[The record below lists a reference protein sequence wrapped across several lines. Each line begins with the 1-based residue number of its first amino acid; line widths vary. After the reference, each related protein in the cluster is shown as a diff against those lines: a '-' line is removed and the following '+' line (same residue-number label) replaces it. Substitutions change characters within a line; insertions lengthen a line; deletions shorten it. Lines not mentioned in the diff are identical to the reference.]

1 MKLFVKKEKKA
12 KDPLLQ
18 TYFMSLLSLVLCVAM
33 FMGTSFAWF
42 SSDVTSQDNQIF
54 VGTLSVKLNHWD
66 KTNAKWA
73 EVNAEHKI
81 LNPDI
86 RWEPGYTTV
95 EWLKMENTGDLA
107 FNYRLRMGLDT
118 DNADYAASSAALA
131 KVGKYFTVYANTV
144 ATYEQYEAN
153 TPASFEKLLEDENWV
168 EVGTLEQVMLGKSI
182 LSGKLEAKADGAAA
196 NPGKEFAIALHMAE
210 SADKDIMGQ
219 QLKGITVKLE
229 AWQDAREE
237 DAFGVD
243 YDHLITDAKELKAAF
258 AAGGK
263 AILFADI
270 DMKGTTLV
278 LEKGKALEL
287 DLNGHTV
294 SGANGSAEYD
304 SLVHV
309 CNGAKLTVRD
319 TGANGKLFYKSGNGN
334 GGPVV
339 HVEGEMELYSGTLV
353 QEGDGVASLGVD
365 LRPNAWSVPFASPCA
380 FRMYGGKV
388 DGATS
393 QAIRVSVNSSESYAA
408 ETAVCEI
415 NGGEVVGK
423 DALFVQMQ
431 NATYRPV
438 SVTVNGGTIKGTVSA
453 IRVFA
458 PAPQKLVGVADNQKA
473 MNITVNGGTFISQ
486 NDPATTDSWL
496 AGNIVRVT
504 VTGGELDKI
513 LEQVAFNNPNGLAA
527 GSGQ

>member
-42 SSDVTSQDNQIF
+42 TSDVASTDNQIF
-54 VGTLSVKLNHWD
+54 VGTLKVGLHQSIDGANFTEVGQ
-66 KTNAKWA
+66 TATVA
-73 EVNAEHKI
+73 EGQPNNNLI
-81 LNPDI
+81 LDPDV
-86 RWEPGYTTV
+86 RWEPGYTFMK
-95 EWLKMENTGDLA
+95 WLKVENAGDLE
-107 FNYRLRMGLDT
+107 FSYRLRMS
-118 DNADYAASSAALA
+118 APASEALTILGQHF
-131 KVGKYFTVYANTV
+131 VVYANT
-144 ATYEQYEAN
+144 ADTITKPADFEALKQD
-153 TPASFEKLLEDENWV
+153 AAWEEI
-168 EVGTLEQVMLGKSI
+168 GTLAEILAGKSI
-182 LSGKLEAKADGAAA
+182 VNGKLDAKAKNATE
-196 NPGKEFAIALHMAE
+196 NPAKVFAFAIHMNENAPSE
-210 SADKDIMGQ
+210 AMGKK
-219 QLKGITVKLE
+219 LEGITVKLE
-229 AWQDAREE
+229 AWQAAGGQTDSLG
-237 DAFGVD
+237 DQN
-243 YDHLITDAKELKAAF
+243 YDNLITTTAELLVAF
-258 AAGGK
+258 DKGGK

-304 SLVHV
+304 SLVRV

-319 TGANGKLFYKSGNGN
+319 TGADGKLFYKSGNGN

-339 HVEGEMELYSGTLV
+339 HVEGVMELYSGTLA
-353 QEGDGVASLGVD
+353 QEGNGVASLGVD
-365 LRPNAWSVPFASPCA
+365 LRPNAWSVPFESPCE

-388 DGATS
+388 DGGAS

-423 DALFVQMQ
+423 DALFLQMQ
-431 NATYRPV
+431 NATYRPL

-458 PAPQKLVGVADNQKA
+458 PAPQKLVGVADGQKA
-473 MNITVNGGTFISQ
+473 VNITVNGGTFISQ
-486 NDPATTDSWL
+486 NNPATTDSWL
-496 AGNIVRVT
+496 TGNIVRVT

-513 LEQVAFNNPNGLAA
+513 LEQVAFNNPNSLAA
-527 GSGQ
+527 GNGQ